1 MATEYTKK
9 KKQDPAKKKRSG
21 LAHPPGPYQAGEQYV
36 VRWGADAARE
46 KAGQYEK
53 GQGQLRMLGMTTEKS
68 DYRTNFSDGLE
79 AVYLE
84 RDEKGS
90 QGASARTR
98 QHTHVRWAKQKAA
111 KKAKLALSLEAKRG
125 IAKKNYQRRAKPEK

>member
-1 MATEYTKK
+1 LKHGYRVHQEEETGPRQEE
-9 KKQDPAKKKRSG
+9 AKR
-21 LAHPPGPYQAGEQYV
+21 YQAGEQYV
-36 VRWGADAARE
+36 VQYGADAARE

-84 RDEKGS
+84 KDEKGS

-98 QHTHVRWAKQKAA
+98 QHTHARWAKQQGDEKSEAG
-111 KKAKLALSLEAKRG
+111 LVLEAKRG